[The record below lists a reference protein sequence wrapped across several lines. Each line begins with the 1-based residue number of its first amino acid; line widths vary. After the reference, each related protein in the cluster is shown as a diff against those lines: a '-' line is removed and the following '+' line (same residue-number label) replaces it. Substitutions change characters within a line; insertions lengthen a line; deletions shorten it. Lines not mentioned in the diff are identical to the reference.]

1 MTNAQY
7 NKLASIVSN
16 GTTVKQLKE
25 IIKRNK
31 FEIISTNINN
41 YAPMK
46 SDLVDAVMSLLT
58 GYNPFTRSF
67 VYHAHYTSNLFSFPT
82 DVQNKLLEE
91 VV

>member
-1 MTNAQY
+1 MTNTQY
-7 NKLASIVSN
+7 ERLSKIVTN
-16 GTTVKQLKE
+16 GTTVAQLKE

-31 FEIISTNINN
+31 FEVISTNPIN

-46 SDLVDAVMSLLT
+46 SDLVDAVMGLLT

-67 VYHAHYTSNLFSFPT
+67 VFHAHFTSNLFSFP
-82 DVQNKLLEE
+82 NKIHDALINE